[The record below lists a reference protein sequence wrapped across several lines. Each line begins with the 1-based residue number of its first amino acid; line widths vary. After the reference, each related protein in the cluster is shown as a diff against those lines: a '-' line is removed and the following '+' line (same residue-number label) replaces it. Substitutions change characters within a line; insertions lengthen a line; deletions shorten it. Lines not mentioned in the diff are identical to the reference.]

1 MLASLFAVLAGGCS
15 QDPAERA
22 KKTPTAELLPAI
34 VAAEKASPAA
44 AALLSE
50 LEKRDPKQIV
60 EALLLALTSKDLALR
75 HTAIDRLGY
84 PILQNDKL
92 DADTRQRAERAL
104 LQLLAADDEDAR
116 SLALCSLVR
125 SWRTTDRDPVPEF
138 LPTLRAQLTARS
150 SMARFSACHAALMRG
165 PAVAEL
171 APLLIERCTTD
182 SDGGVRVAAVAAIR
196 AIAPNAPAT
205 YQAMAS
211 ILADSSRDVRQFAV
225 THLQEATA
233 IEPATVQS
241 LLRLLE
247 SDPDAD
253 VRDGAA
259 DTLAA
264 HTIGAEFATR
274 ALTTVLKLR
283 DTIRKEEKLIALGRL
298 AAQATNSEQANAAR
312 ERLERA
318 LYGSDVRLTHMASCG
333 LARIA
338 FAERNLELA
347 ARMGKALNATIGTAD
362 VDQALDLD
370 LVREIAST
378 LVLLADWAELA
389 LDRAPVRAYL
399 RSASEHE
406 SWAARQ
412 LEQLDKLGK

>member
-34 VAAEKASPAA
+34 VAAERASPEA
-44 AALLSE
+44 AALQSE
-50 LEKRDPKQIV
+50 LAQREAMQLVD
-60 EALLLALTSKDLALR
+60 ALLPALSSENLPLR
-75 HTAIDRLGY
+75 HRAIDLLGWRA
-84 PILQNDKL
+84 L
-92 DADTRQRAERAL
+92 DDDTLDQDSRQRAERAL
-104 LQLLAADDEDAR
+104 LQLLRSDDEDSR
-116 SLALCSLVR
+116 SFALCSLAC
-125 SWRTTDRDPVPEF
+125 SWRTTNRDPVPEF
-138 LPTLRAQLTARS
+138 LPTLRAQLTAKS
-150 SMARFSACHAALMRG
+150 AMARNRACHAAAMSG

-171 APLLIERCTTD
+171 APMLIERCTTD
-182 SDGGVRVAAVAAIR
+182 SDVGVRMMAVAALR
-196 AIAPNAPAT
+196 TVAPNATAT
-205 YQAMAS
+205 YQAMTSS
-211 ILADSSRDVRQFAV
+211 IVDSAPDVRRLAV
-225 THLQEATA
+225 THLQEAPG

-247 SDPDAD
+247 TDPDED

-264 HTIGAEFATR
+264 HTIGAESATR

-283 DTIRKEEKLIALGRL
+283 DTIRKDEKLIALGRL
-298 AAQATNSEQANAAR
+298 AAQATNSEPAKAAR

-318 LYGSDVRLTHMASCG
+318 LYGSDAQLTHMASCG

-347 ARMGKALNATIGTAD
+347 ARMSKALNATIGTAD

-378 LVLLADWAELA
+378 LVLLADWVELA

-399 RSASEHE
+399 RGASEHE
-406 SWAARQ
+406 SWAARL